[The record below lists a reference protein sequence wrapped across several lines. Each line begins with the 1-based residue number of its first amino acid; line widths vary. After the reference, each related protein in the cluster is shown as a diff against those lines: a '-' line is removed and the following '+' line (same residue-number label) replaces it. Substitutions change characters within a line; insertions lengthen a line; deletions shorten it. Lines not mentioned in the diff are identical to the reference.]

1 MMKLYVNTSEN
12 LLVKNDALAEAS
24 VAILD
29 IKTEGIDYDSC
40 NDETREIPSISRIVS
55 TETVESIN

>member
-29 IKTEGIDYDSC
+29 IKTEGIDNDSC
-40 NDETREIPSISRIVS
+40 NDETRGIPSISRIVS
-55 TETVESIN
+55 TKTVESIN